1 MTDYNEYIKKIP
13 ENNDKV
19 LITEA
24 VKVIDCKQYRAAYIL
39 IWLACIE
46 SIVERFKQLSR
57 TDPAAKKIY
66 DEITDTSD
74 GKRATDKIILT
85 KAKEYGFIDAIEEN
99 KLKQI
104 YENRCIYAHPYN
116 ESPKLE
122 NVDSAF
128 VDVIDIILAKT
139 LYFTK
144 NNIKQEISK
153 LTDNMLYVANF
164 PASIERHTEFLLKRI
179 ETDNLMLFIQG
190 YFEKLDQYWT
200 KSTKTEEVN
209 LGINLLSVLLKKT
222 DIAELPNA
230 DWHQITM
237 KLKIVDSFILLEP
250 VLFSKIGFDAQ
261 NTLLTKAKNLINR
274 YLPVL
279 NGIINLIKTKVLTND
294 QYNIIQQ
301 ELNNLSLEVF
311 ANSDA
316 DLNFLYDKIITDLK
330 SYTWPVQSPAILAII
345 NKKSTIKNLSIDKQ
359 IELGRNVLQTANGNE
374 RRACAFLESQDIYS
388 LPVDFLK
395 GIIFEVFVNENN
407 EIRYK
412 ERCINSVLS
421 IINNIEAA
429 DRDAILEG
437 LIEIISRSNIKRGQ
451 EYALSMILI
460 KDKNLQNTEW
470 GNEIISIIE
479 TKLSDSNIEF

>member
-13 ENNDKV
+13 EDTDKV
-19 LITEA
+19 LITDA
-24 VKVIDCKQYRAAYIL
+24 VKVINCGQYRAAYIL

-66 DEITDTSD
+66 DEITNTAN
-74 GKRATDKIILT
+74 GKQATDKIILT

-116 ESPKLE
+116 ASPKLE

-164 PASIERHTEFLLKRI
+164 PASIERHTNLLLNRI
-179 ETDNLMLFIQG
+179 DTDNLILFINE
-190 YFEKLDQYWT
+190 YLKKLDQYLT
-200 KSTKTEEVN
+200 KNTKIQEVN
-209 LGINLLSVLLKKT
+209 LGINILYVLLKKL
-222 DIAELPNA
+222 DIAKLPNA

-237 KLKIVDSFILLEP
+237 NLKIVDSFILLEP
-250 VLFSKIGFDAQ
+250 ALFSKIGFDAQ
-261 NTLLTKAKNLINR
+261 NTLLTKAKNLINS

-279 NGIINLIKTKVLTND
+279 NGVITLIKANILTVD

-301 ELNNLSLEVF
+301 ELNDLSLEVF

-316 DLNFLYDKIITDLK
+316 DLNFLYDRIISDLK
-330 SYTWPVQSPAILAII
+330 SYTWPVQSPAILALI

-359 IELGRNVLQTANGNE
+359 IELGRNVLQTAEGSE
-374 RRACAFLESQDIYS
+374 LKARDFIESQDIYS
-388 LPVDFLK
+388 WPVNFLK

-412 ERCINSVLS
+412 GQCINSVLS

-429 DRDAILEG
+429 ARDAILKD
-437 LIEIISRSNIKRGQ
+437 LIETISRSNIKRGQ
-451 EYALSMILI
+451 EYTLSRILI
-460 KDKNLQNTEW
+460 QDKNLQNTEW
-470 GNEIISIIE
+470 WNEIISIIE

>member
-1 MTDYNEYIKKIP
+1 MTNYDEYIKKIP
-13 ENNDKV
+13 EDIDKV
-19 LITEA
+19 LIKEA
-24 VKVIDCKQYRAAYIL
+24 VKIIHCGQYRAAYIL

-46 SIVERFKQLSR
+46 SILERFKKLSL
-57 TDPAAKKIY
+57 TDSVAKKFH
-66 DEITDTSD
+66 DEITNISE
-74 GKRATDKIILT
+74 GKQATDKIILT

-116 ESPKLE
+116 QSPKLE

-153 LTDNMLYVANF
+153 LTNNMLYVANF

-190 YFEKLDQYWT
+190 YFEKLDQYLT

-279 NGIINLIKTKVLTND
+279 NGIINLIKTKVLTTD

-316 DLNFLYDKIITDLK
+316 DLNFLYDRIISDLK
-330 SYTWPVQSPAILAII
+330 SYNWYVQSPAILIII
-345 NKKSTIKNLSIDKQ
+345 NKKSSLKDLPIDKQ
-359 IELGRNVLQTANGNE
+359 IELGRNVLQTANGGENE
-374 RRACAFLESQDIYS
+374 ARAFLESQDIYS

-412 ERCINSVLS
+412 ERCIESVLS
-421 IINNIEAA
+421 IINNMNTAE
-429 DRDAILEG
+429 RDTILEE
-437 LIEIISRSNIKRGQ
+437 LIRTIERSNIKKE
-451 EYALSMILI
+451 EYCSLEYLK
-460 KDKNLQNTEW
+460 KDNYLLKTEW
-470 GNEIISIIE
+470 GNKIILIIKE
-479 TKLSDSNIEF
+479 KLTTYNIDS

>member
-13 ENNDKV
+13 EDTDKV
-19 LITEA
+19 LITDA
-24 VKVIDCKQYRAAYIL
+24 VKVINCGQYRAAYIL

-57 TDPAAKKIY
+57 TDPVAKKIY
-66 DEITDTSD
+66 DEITNTAN
-74 GKRATDKIILT
+74 GKQATDKIILT

-116 ESPKLE
+116 NSPKLE

-144 NNIKQEISK
+144 NNIKREISK
-153 LTDNMLYVANF
+153 LTNNTLYVANF
-164 PASIERHTEFLLKRI
+164 PASIERYTNWLLNRI
-179 ETDNLMLFIQG
+179 DTDNLILFINE
-190 YFEKLDQYWT
+190 YLKKLDQYLT
-200 KSTKTEEVN
+200 KNTKIQEVN
-209 LGINLLSVLLKKT
+209 LGINILYVLLKKL
-222 DIAELPNA
+222 DIAKLPNA

-237 KLKIVDSFILLEP
+237 QLKIVDSFILLEP
-250 VLFSKIGFDAQ
+250 ALFSKIGFDAQ
-261 NTLLTKAKNLINR
+261 NTLLTKTKNLIKR
-274 YLPVL
+274 YLPIL
-279 NGIINLIKTKVLTND
+279 NGVITLIKAKMLTD
-294 QYNIIQQ
+294 GQYNIIQQ

-311 ANSDA
+311 ANSYA
-316 DLNFLYDKIITDLK
+316 DLNFLYDRVISDLK
-330 SYTWPVQSPAILAII
+330 SYNWYVQSPAILMLK
-345 NKKSTIKNLSIDKQ
+345 NKKDTLKDLPIDKQ
-359 IELGRNVLQTANGNE
+359 IELGRNVLQTANGGENE
-374 RRACAFLESQDIYS
+374 AHAFLSSKEICL

-429 DRDAILEG
+429 DRDTILED
-437 LIEIISRSNIKRGQ
+437 LIETISRSNIKRGQ

-470 GNEIISIIE
+470 GNEIISIIK